1 MALFYSNIPLT
12 KEKPIETILQMYITE
27 EGTFTI
33 IDKTTF
39 TYHNETKFYRDIK
52 FVKKGNNE
60 YQIQLHPQANNDGV
74 IIGLYLSEGTDVK
87 VRTLKGN
94 EPIFYMTQPK
104 IQMDLKKFFNENE
117 AIEMN
122 VVGVFHPGTEIS
134 YKINGVPYVDKFTK
148 DGWISKRKV
157 KSVSDV
163 AEASRKETSSDDE
176 LEKAKELVKIA
187 EELKNSGEISQDLF
201 ERYKIL
207 RLGYDG
213 KLSGNGLVLNTI
225 TLDEME
231 LLKSKGL

>member
-1 MALFYSNIPLT
+1 M
-12 KEKPIETILQMYITE
+12 
-27 EGTFTI
+27 
-33 IDKTTF
+33 
-39 TYHNETKFYRDIK
+39 
-52 FVKKGNNE
+52 
-60 YQIQLHPQANNDGV
+60 HPQANNDGV
-74 IIGLYLSEGTDVK
+74 IIGLYLSEGTNIK
-87 VRTLKGN
+87 VRTLKGK

-104 IQMDLKKFFNENE
+104 IQMDLKRFFNENE

-134 YKINGVPYVDKFTK
+134 YKINNTPYIDKFTK
-148 DGWISKRKV
+148 DGWVSKRKI

-163 AEASRKETSSDDE
+163 AEKTKKKINTDEE

-213 KLSGNGLVLNTI
+213 NLSGNGLVLNTI